1 MIVRPRTL
9 LTGLAVGLAGV
20 AVVSVLIGIEPKLHI
35 GTSSLLYLVVVLAVA
50 SRFGGWP
57 AVVTSVAAF
66 VAMNWFFVEPVHT
79 LTVGNPEEW
88 VALLVFLFAATVT
101 GQLAA
106 GQRRRA
112 EDAEHRE
119 REALVLYDTVRS
131 IANPQLDE
139 ALREAAERLRH
150 ELDLRAVAIEIGDGA
165 GRLRTVA
172 GDTSA
177 FPAVQSGG
185 TGPLRVLAEAAMDL
199 QDHPR
204 RPRARWVR
212 VIPPAVTAALSRGP
226 RNQLHMVPILYGGRR
241 LGSLTLVPGQGKA
254 PFSEAE
260 NRLLTTVA
268 VQLGQGV
275 ERARLHEEATD
286 AEVVRRAD
294 ELKTALLNAVSHDL
308 RTPLASIIAS
318 AGSLRQDVAWTDEQ
332 VRELAEAIEQE
343 ASRLNR
349 IVGNLLDLS
358 RIEAGSLRC
367 DKEWHDLGALV
378 GDVLGRLRPV
388 TSGRTVVVDVPD
400 DLPFV
405 PLDYLQIDQVLSNLV
420 ENACRYTP
428 PGAEI
433 GVRARQKSETI
444 QVEVADHGPGF
455 PAAALPRLF
464 EPFYRGEEQPI
475 RMSTGLGLAVAR
487 GLVEA
492 HGGRIRA
499 ENRATG
505 GSVIFTLPLA
515 GPSTPPPPDS
525 LPP

>member
-1 MIVRPRTL
+1 
-9 LTGLAVGLAGV
+9 
-20 AVVSVLIGIEPKLHI
+20 
-35 GTSSLLYLVVVLAVA
+35 
-50 SRFGGWP
+50 
-57 AVVTSVAAF
+57 
-66 VAMNWFFVEPVHT
+66 
-79 LTVGNPEEW
+79 
-88 VALLVFLFAATVT
+88 
-101 GQLAA
+101 
-106 GQRRRA
+106 
-112 EDAEHRE
+112 
-119 REALVLYDTVRS
+119 
-131 IANPQLDE
+131 
-139 ALREAAERLRH
+139 
-150 ELDLRAVAIEIGDGA
+150 
-165 GRLRTVA
+165 
-172 GDTSA
+172 
-177 FPAVQSGG
+177 
-185 TGPLRVLAEAAMDL
+185 
-199 QDHPR
+199 
-204 RPRARWVR
+204 
-212 VIPPAVTAALSRGP
+212 
-226 RNQLHMVPILYGGRR
+226 
-241 LGSLTLVPGQGKA
+241 VPGQGRA
-254 PFSEAE
+254 PFSEVE

-318 AGSLRQDVAWTDEQ
+318 AGSLRQQDVDWTGEQ

-343 ASRLNR
+343 ARRLNR

-405 PLDYLQIDQVLSNLV
+405 PLDYVQIDQVLSNLV

-433 GVRARQKSETI
+433 AVRARQKGETI

-464 EPFYRGEEQPI
+464 EPFYRGEEQSI

-515 GPSTPPPPDS
+515 GPSTPPAPEPFPS
-525 LPP
+525 